1 MTHAQAPATVPSR
14 GKRAI
19 VAGLAAVL
27 VLGAC
32 TTVDPYTQEEKTSN
46 TAKGAGIGAAAG
58 AIAGI
63 IIGGN
68 RKGLLIGAGIGALT
82 GAAVGNYMD
91 KQEAELRAKLEGTG
105 VRVVRTGDQITLVMP
120 GNITFATDSADVTS
134 NFYPVLNSVA
144 IVVDKYE
151 KTYVDVIGHTDSTG
165 RREYNQ
171 ELSVRRAQSVAD
183 YLIAQT
189 VTPERI
195 VVSGKGPDFPL
206 APNDTTEG
214 RQLNRR
220 VEIILTP
227 LT

>member
-1 MTHAQAPATVPSR
+1 MTHSPASAMVRSR
-14 GKRAI
+14 GRRAI
-19 VAGLAAVL
+19 VAALAAVL

-58 AIAGI
+58 ALAGI

-105 VRVVRTGDQITLVMP
+105 VRVVRTGDNITLVMP
-120 GNITFATDSADVTS
+120 GNITFATDSADITS

-195 VVSGKGPDFPL
+195 VVSGKGPDYPL
-206 APNDTTEG
+206 APNDTAEG

-220 VEIILTP
+220 VEIVLTP

>member
-1 MTHAQAPATVPSR
+1 MTHSPASAMVPSR
-14 GKRAI
+14 GKRAT
-19 VAGLAAVL
+19 VAALAAVL

-32 TTVDPYTQEEKTSN
+32 TTLDPYTQEEKTSN

-58 AIAGI
+58 ALAGI

-105 VRVVRTGDQITLVMP
+105 GRVVRTGDNITLVMP
-120 GNITFATDSADVTS
+120 GNITFATDSADITS
-134 NFYPVLNSVA
+134 NFYQVLNSVA

-151 KTYVDVIGHTDSTG
+151 QTYVDVIGHTDSTG
-165 RREYNQ
+165 RREYNL
-171 ELSVRRAQSVAD
+171 ERSVRRAQSVAD

-195 VVSGKGPDFPL
+195 VVSG
-206 APNDTTEG
+206 
-214 RQLNRR
+214 
-220 VEIILTP
+220 
-227 LT
+227 

>member
-1 MTHAQAPATVPSR
+1 MTHAPTPAVVPSC
-14 GKRAI
+14 GKRAV

-32 TTVDPYTQEEKTSN
+32 TTLDPYTREEKTSHA
-46 TAKGAGIGAAAG
+46 AKGAAIGAATG
-58 AIAGI
+58 AIAGV
-63 IIGGN
+63 IIGDS
-68 RKGLLIGAGIGALT
+68 RKALLIGAGIGALT

-91 KQEAELRAKLEGTG
+91 QQEAELRRKLEGTG

-144 IVVDKYE
+144 LVVDKYE
-151 KTYVDVIGHTDSTG
+151 QTYVDVIGHTDSTG

-171 ELSVRRAQSVAD
+171 QLSVRRAQSVAD
-183 YLIAQT
+183 YLLAQD

-195 VVSGKGPDFPL
+195 VVSGRGQDYPI
-206 APNDTTEG
+206 AANDTAEG

-220 VEIILTP
+220 VEIVLTP